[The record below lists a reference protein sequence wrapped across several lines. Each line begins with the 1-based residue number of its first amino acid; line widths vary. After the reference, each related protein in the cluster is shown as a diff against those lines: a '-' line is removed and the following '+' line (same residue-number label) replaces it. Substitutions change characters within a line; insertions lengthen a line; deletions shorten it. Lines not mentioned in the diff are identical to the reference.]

1 MNRAPYLYKPLLSR
15 YFYHDISFY
24 FIFLFH
30 IVKSVKYKATFVSC
44 LNFLNIVFESL
55 QGCKL
60 TFKYLLAFSGNTNLA
75 VSLEDTIQNIASCNR
90 TNTGCLEQLTHF
102 RMTDNFLLKYRIKHT
117 LHGSFYIFDCLINNS
132 IQTKIYTFL
141 LSKLFCGCIRTDIKA
156 DNDRI

>member
-1 MNRAPYLYKPLLSR
+1 MNTRVLDLVADNGAEFLLDFPIDPGILNTVFSHFKFYSYISGNSVKYCEQSGSSTILITLFSELPQLSQGAHHTVPDTMNRAPYLYKPLLSR

-60 TFKYLLAFSGNTNLA
+60 TFKYLLAFS
-75 VSLEDTIQNIASCNR
+75 
-90 TNTGCLEQLTHF
+90 
-102 RMTDNFLLKYRIKHT
+102 
-117 LHGSFYIFDCLINNS
+117 
-132 IQTKIYTFL
+132 
-141 LSKLFCGCIRTDIKA
+141 
-156 DNDRI
+156 